1 MKKNSF
7 LLAFT
12 ALILVITQLGC
23 SSNLMESLETPT
35 QVASTEIAP
44 SLTPLP
50 TNTLT
55 STATATLPPPPT
67 FTPTPEVW
75 AMEGTPLPPMLQPMT
90 TNNAIQVSSIAGWVV
105 DPVVDLSWVTGVYQL
120 AVAHPD
126 SIVFYDLASRNL
138 VRQLYPKAGEIVD
151 IDFSPDGKWLVSGSR
166 QLVQDETYRSNLE
179 IWNGPDWKPLG
190 VLFGVSGGL
199 TGIAFTPDSQNLLV
213 TYTLREPEQ
222 TGWIDFWKIPDWKIA
237 NRISTGT
244 LLEVAVSV
252 DQLRMATTPNRYS
265 IMIWDLDKRERLFNI
280 LTSFTGAVN
289 TMAFSPDRITLA
301 TGHYDGSIRLWD
313 ALGGTLLLEIPGEGI
328 VESLAYNPDGT
339 VLAASM
345 NGDEPALTLF
355 DTNTGQVLNR
365 FLTNPHVF
373 TNLLF
378 SPDGQLFISGSYDG
392 TIRIWGIR
400 P

>member
-1 MKKNSF
+1 MKKNSLF
-7 LLAFT
+7 LVLT
-12 ALILVITQLGC
+12 LLTLVITQLGC
-23 SSNLMESLETPT
+23 SSNLTGSVETPT
-35 QVASTEIAP
+35 QVASTEIVP
-44 SLTPLP
+44 TLTPLP
-50 TNTLT
+50 TNTPT
-55 STATATLPPPPT
+55 STPTATMPPPT
-67 FTPTPEVW
+67 FTPTPEFW
-75 AMEGTPLPPMLQPMT
+75 AMEGTPLPPMLQPIT
-90 TNNAIQVSSIAGWVV
+90 TDNAFQVSSIAGWVV
-105 DPVVDLSWVTGVYQL
+105 DPVVDLNWVTGVYQL

-138 VRQLYPKAGEIVD
+138 LRQLYPKAGEIVD

-166 QLVQDETYRSNLE
+166 QLVGDETYRSNLE

-199 TGIAFTPDSQNLLV
+199 TGTVFTSDSQYLLV
-213 TYTLREPEQ
+213 TYSLPEPEQ

-237 NRISTGT
+237 NRIGTGT

-328 VESLAYNPDGT
+328 VENLAYNPDGA
-339 VLAASM
+339 VLAASF
-345 NGDEPALTLF
+345 NGDEPSLALF

-365 FLTNPHVF
+365 FGTFPHVY
-373 TNLLF
+373 TSLLF